1 MGRSVSWNQLGG
13 ARRFPSGCCCQSAP
27 RSRSRNDRT
36 WVRKPSCLSLHWSP
50 HNSTPKTLFTITSC
64 KRLLTDA
71 REIVVVQLQFLDLM
85 IPKECGA
92 VPMDAATRA
101 DLIDL
106 MARVLVVVFHEE
118 GVSVNDRR
126 FVQCQDQTGAPGS
139 QGDRLP
145 PAVQQKTS
153 TTE

>member
-1 MGRSVSWNQLGG
+1 M
-13 ARRFPSGCCCQSAP
+13 
-27 RSRSRNDRT
+27 
-36 WVRKPSCLSLHWSP
+36 
-50 HNSTPKTLFTITSC
+50 ITSC

-106 MARVLVVVFHEE
+106 MARLLVAVFHEE
-118 GVSVNDRR
+118 GGRGNDRGP
-126 FVQCQDQTGAPGS
+126 VQSQNQTGAPGS
-139 QGDRLP
+139 QGDCLP
-145 PAVQQKTS
+145 SAIQRKTS